1 MPLEEKTLHEHIL
14 YKGCILEMH
23 NDEVANADGSPCRR
37 EFVRHPGGCAV
48 LYVRDGRIPLV
59 RQYRYAYGAELL
71 EIPAGKLDRPDE
83 DPAVCAARE
92 LREETGFVANGL
104 ISLGTIYPSPG
115 YTDELLRLF
124 LCLDAAERERSLDE
138 GEFLNVEWYTVEEIA
153 RMIRTGALHDAK
165 TIVAFLRYTAEY
177 REGAEV

>member
-37 EFVRHPGGCAV
+37 EFVRDPGGCAV

-71 EIPAGKLDRPDE
+71 EIRGQARPTRRRS
-83 DPAVCAARE
+83 AVCAARE

-124 LCLDAAERERSLDE
+124 LCLDAAERERASTKANFSMWN
-138 GEFLNVEWYTVEEIA
+138 G
-153 RMIRTGALHDAK
+153 IRSK
-165 TIVAFLRYTAEY
+165 KLRA
-177 REGAEV
+177 